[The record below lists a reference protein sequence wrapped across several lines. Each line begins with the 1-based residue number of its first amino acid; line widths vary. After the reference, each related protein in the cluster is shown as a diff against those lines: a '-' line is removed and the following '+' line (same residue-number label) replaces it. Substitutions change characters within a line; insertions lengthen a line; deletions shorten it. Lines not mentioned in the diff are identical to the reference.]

1 MSAKTLARRSAPSI
15 SNRKFIAVGLLSA
28 TLLAGFIG
36 LGYWTASRLHDAVV
50 LSEHSTQIRGELRLA
65 RSTMREMEV
74 AQLSDLVTG
83 DGRYRGAYA
92 RAHDRMA
99 GEVALLKELTAD
111 NEAQQARLV
120 RLHALIEQ
128 KHVELQKV
136 MDARARQGY
145 DAARTVFESEGASQL
160 ADDIQRTLQQLE
172 NEEEN
177 LLVERRAQEATNLQ
191 RTFAFSTF
199 LAALLA
205 ILLGAVAYL
214 LRREM
219 VLHHVHERAL
229 ADSNVALESK
239 VQERT
244 RSLEESEA
252 RLDAILNG
260 APDAI
265 ISVDEAQTIVVAN
278 PAAAAMF
285 RYSERELLGA
295 PLTKLIPERFRGSH
309 AAHVR
314 HFGETNIA
322 KRRMS
327 ALRVVHG
334 VRADG
339 SEFPIDASISQVT
352 IDGHKLYTVILRDIT
367 DEYRAKTELER
378 SRRELRELT
387 AAMEWVQEEERKRIA
402 QELHDDLGQ
411 QLTVL
416 KMDASMLKSR
426 LAREQSD
433 ALRMAERLDGVL
445 VQTVQSLRRISA
457 DLRPAML
464 DDLGLVPA
472 LEQLLQQIGQRTG
485 LAYELDASPD
495 VEIDD
500 RLKMPL
506 YRVVQESL
514 NNVVK
519 HAQATQVTV
528 SLAEADSHL
537 VVSVRDNGKGMQE
550 STPGKRKS
558 FGLIGMRERV
568 YTLGGEFRVSSVPQ
582 QGTTVEVRIPVA

>member
-1 MSAKTLARRSAPSI
+1 MLFWFFLR
-15 SNRKFIAVGLLSA
+15 
-28 TLLAGFIG
+28 
-36 LGYWTASRLHDAVV
+36 H
-50 LSEHSTQIRGELRLA
+50 IR
-65 RSTMREMEV
+65 
-74 AQLSDLVTG
+74 DL
-83 DGRYRGAYA
+83 
-92 RAHDRMA
+92 
-99 GEVALLKELTAD
+99 
-111 NEAQQARLV
+111 
-120 RLHALIEQ
+120 
-128 KHVELQKV
+128 
-136 MDARARQGY
+136 
-145 DAARTVFESEGASQL
+145 
-160 ADDIQRTLQQLE
+160 
-172 NEEEN
+172 
-177 LLVERRAQEATNLQ
+177 
-191 RTFAFSTF
+191 
-199 LAALLA
+199 
-205 ILLGAVAYL
+205 
-214 LRREM
+214 
-219 VLHHVHERAL
+219 
-229 ADSNVALESK
+229 
-239 VQERT
+239 
-244 RSLEESEA
+244 
-252 RLDAILNG
+252 
-260 APDAI
+260 
-265 ISVDEAQTIVVAN
+265 
-278 PAAAAMF
+278 
-285 RYSERELLGA
+285 
-295 PLTKLIPERFRGSH
+295 
-309 AAHVR
+309 
-314 HFGETNIA
+314 
-322 KRRMS
+322 
-327 ALRVVHG
+327 
-334 VRADG
+334 
-339 SEFPIDASISQVT
+339 
-352 IDGHKLYTVILRDIT
+352 
-367 DEYRAKTELER
+367 YRAKTLLVR
-378 SRRELRELT
+378 SRRLLRALT

-472 LEQLLQQIGQRTG
+472 LEQLLQQIGQRAG
-485 LAYELDASPD
+485 LAYELDALPD
-495 VEIDD
+495 LEIDD